1 MYKEKYGGNM
11 KKRLL
16 SWLLVLVMVMS
27 IAPMSALAAENNEP
41 AWEQYVMSA
50 VDYEHARFSFAAV
63 FGKSV
68 NITKTGIDLY
78 NSTGKLTYS
87 AKDDVNISSS
97 RIKID
102 YTVPYKGKTLMTAE
116 PYVVADGEKYVYSF
130 EFNMIHIHDTGDK
143 IIEPTCTEKGY
154 TLHGCTCD
162 TSAYKDTYTPALGHE
177 FVDGKCT
184 RCGIDVLDAFT
195 DVKRDSYCADAVQW
209 AVANG
214 ITKGTDTT
222 HFSPNAGCTRGQVV
236 TFLWR
241 AAGEPT
247 VGGNVGFVDVAPGS
261 YCYEAVKWAVA
272 NGITKGTDA
281 THFSPNE
288 TCTRGQ
294 VVTFLYRAE
303 GEPAVGGSNGFVDV
317 AVSSYCYEAIKWAVA
332 NGITKG
338 TDATHFSPN
347 ATCTRGQVVT
357 FLYRAQ

>member
-1 MYKEKYGGNM
+1 M

-162 TSAYKDTYTPALGHE
+162 TSAYKDTYTPAWHIARQDPSQLN
-177 FVDGKCT
+177 C
-184 RCGIDVLDAFT
+184 
-195 DVKRDSYCADAVQW
+195 DAVH
-209 AVANG
+209 N
-214 ITKGTDTT
+214 
-222 HFSPNAGCTRGQVV
+222 F
-236 TFLWR
+236 
-241 AAGEPT
+241 
-247 VGGNVGFVDVAPGS
+247 
-261 YCYEAVKWAVA
+261 
-272 NGITKGTDA
+272 
-281 THFSPNE
+281 
-288 TCTRGQ
+288 
-294 VVTFLYRAE
+294 
-303 GEPAVGGSNGFVDV
+303 
-317 AVSSYCYEAIKWAVA
+317 
-332 NGITKG
+332 
-338 TDATHFSPN
+338 
-347 ATCTRGQVVT
+347 
-357 FLYRAQ
+357 

>member
-1 MYKEKYGGNM
+1 M

-116 PYVVADGEKYVYSF
+116 LYVVADGEKYVYSS

-143 IIEPTCTEKGY
+143 IIEPTCTEKGIRCMDAPV
-154 TLHGCTCD
+154 TLPHIKIPTLLP
-162 TSAYKDTYTPALGHE
+162 SAMSLLMANAHAAALMYSM
-177 FVDGKCT
+177 
-184 RCGIDVLDAFT
+184 RL
-195 DVKRDSYCADAVQW
+195 RM
-209 AVANG
+209 
-214 ITKGTDTT
+214 
-222 HFSPNAGCTRGQVV
+222 
-236 TFLWR
+236 
-241 AAGEPT
+241 
-247 VGGNVGFVDVAPGS
+247 
-261 YCYEAVKWAVA
+261 
-272 NGITKGTDA
+272 
-281 THFSPNE
+281 
-288 TCTRGQ
+288 
-294 VVTFLYRAE
+294 
-303 GEPAVGGSNGFVDV
+303 
-317 AVSSYCYEAIKWAVA
+317 
-332 NGITKG
+332 
-338 TDATHFSPN
+338 
-347 ATCTRGQVVT
+347 
-357 FLYRAQ
+357 

>member
-1 MYKEKYGGNM
+1 M

-27 IAPMSALAAENNEP
+27 IAPMSALADENNEP

-116 PYVVADGEKYVYSF
+116 LYVVADGEKYVYSF
-130 EFNMIHIHDTGDK
+130 EFNMIHIHDMGDK

-214 ITKGTDTT
+214 ITKGTDAT

-281 THFSPNE
+281 THFSPNA

-294 VVTFLYRAE
+294 VVTFMYRAE
-303 GEPAVGGSNGFVDV
+303 GEPAVGGNVGFVDV
-317 AVSSYCYEAIKWAVA
+317 APGSYCYEAVKWAVA

-338 TDATHFSPN
+338 TDTTHFSPN

>member
-1 MYKEKYGGNM
+1 M

-102 YTVPYKGKTLMTAE
+102 YTVPYRGKTLMTAE
-116 PYVVADGEKYVYSF
+116 LYVVADGEKYVYSF

-177 FVDGKCT
+177 FVDGKCI

-214 ITKGTDTT
+214 ITKGTDAT

-247 VGGNVGFVDVAPGS
+247 VGGNRRI
-261 YCYEAVKWAVA
+261 C
-272 NGITKGTDA
+272 
-281 THFSPNE
+281 
-288 TCTRGQ
+288 
-294 VVTFLYRAE
+294 
-303 GEPAVGGSNGFVDV
+303 
-317 AVSSYCYEAIKWAVA
+317 
-332 NGITKG
+332 
-338 TDATHFSPN
+338 
-347 ATCTRGQVVT
+347 
-357 FLYRAQ
+357 

>member
-1 MYKEKYGGNM
+1 M

-102 YTVPYKGKTLMTAE
+102 YTVPYRGKTLMTAE
-116 PYVVADGEKYVYSF
+116 LYVVADGEKYVYSF

-154 TLHGCTCD
+154 TLHGCTRD

-177 FVDGKCT
+177 LVDGKCIH
-184 RCGIDVLDAFT
+184 CGIDVLDTFT
-195 DVKRDSYCADAVQW
+195 AAKRDSCCSNAGQW
-209 AVANG
+209 AGANG
-214 ITKGTDTT
+214 
-222 HFSPNAGCTRGQVV
+222 FTR
-236 TFLWR
+236 
-241 AAGEPT
+241 
-247 VGGNVGFVDVAPGS
+247 
-261 YCYEAVKWAVA
+261 
-272 NGITKGTDA
+272 
-281 THFSPNE
+281 
-288 TCTRGQ
+288 
-294 VVTFLYRAE
+294 
-303 GEPAVGGSNGFVDV
+303 
-317 AVSSYCYEAIKWAVA
+317 
-332 NGITKG
+332 
-338 TDATHFSPN
+338 
-347 ATCTRGQVVT
+347 
-357 FLYRAQ
+357 